1 MPQPTINQVHVNGP
15 LTNISVAY
23 MQNAD
28 NFIANK
34 VFPVVPVDKKSDVYY
49 VFTKNDWLRDEAELR
64 APSTESAGS
73 GYNVGTQTYNCD
85 VFAIH
90 KDVSDMIRANSDSVL
105 ADDRPATEF
114 VTQRLLLRQ
123 EVQLVTDF
131 FKTGV
136 WGTDKTGGSD
146 FAQWDDYTTSDPPE
160 DVDAG
165 KQAIL
170 SVTGREANTL
180 VLGYPLY
187 RRLVRHPLIREQIKY
202 TSAENINEALLAKIL
217 DVERVLVSKAVKA
230 TNVEG
235 ETAAYDFVFGKS
247 AWLGHV
253 AKSPGLLTPSAG
265 YTMAWKGVST
275 GMGKTIGVKKFRMD
289 WIESDRI
296 EGQIAFDNQLV
307 GADLG
312 YFFASAVA

>member
-1 MPQPTINQVHVNGP
+1 MPQPTINQVHVNRP
-15 LTNISVAY
+15 LTNLSVAY
-23 MQNAD
+23 MQSAD
-28 NFIANK
+28 NFIASK
-34 VFPVVPVDKKSDVYY
+34 VFPVVPVDKKSDVFW

-90 KDVSDMIRANSDSVL
+90 KDVSDMIRANSDTSL

-136 WGTDKTGGSD
+136 WGTDVTGATD
-146 FAQWDDYTTSDPPE
+146 FAQWDDYTTSDPLE
-160 DVDAG
+160 NVDAG
-165 KQAIL
+165 KEAII
-170 SVTGREANTL
+170 SVTGKEANTL
-180 VLGYPLY
+180 VLGYSLY
-187 RRLVRHPLIREQIKY
+187 RKLIRHPLIREQVKY
-202 TSAENINEALLAKIL
+202 TSAENISEALLAKIL
-217 DVERVLVSKAVKA
+217 DVKRVFVSKAIKA

-235 ETAAYDFVFGKS
+235 ETASYSFVFGKS

-253 AKSPGLLTPSAG
+253 AESPGLLTPSAG
-265 YTMAWKGVST
+265 YTIAWKGASY
-275 GMGKTIGVKKFRMD
+275 GMGQTVGIKKFRLEA
-289 WIESDRI
+289 IESDRI
-296 EGQIAFDNQLV
+296 EGQIAIDHQIV